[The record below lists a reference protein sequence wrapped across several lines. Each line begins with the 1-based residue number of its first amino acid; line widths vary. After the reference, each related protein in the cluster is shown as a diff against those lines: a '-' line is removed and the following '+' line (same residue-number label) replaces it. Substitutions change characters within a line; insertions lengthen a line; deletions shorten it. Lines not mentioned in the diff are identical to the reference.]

1 METAWEKIWKCG
13 QEGWVWAE
21 EGQDGAT
28 VLRSSCAGSRTHDRL
43 WNSAG
48 RRESNPASLR
58 LWFGVELGKHS
69 FFSVIAIVS
78 CCKYLLAE
86 PNGYPIPA
94 RYPTRFSSNANAKYR
109 VLFRSTQ
116 NIRSTLNTWHAR
128 RYSTCTEIPDSEKGT
143 QKYPMQYFNT
153 STRPLPAC
161 YPTFFSKPDPY
172 QPNIEK
178 KKKLPVGP
186 CLSEPANIALVVVLA
201 PKS

>member
-58 LWFGVELGKHS
+58 LWFGVEH
-69 FFSVIAIVS
+69 FFLSKLLSVVVS
-78 CCKYLLAE
+78 IYWQG
-86 PNGYPIPA
+86 PTGT
-94 RYPTRFSSNANAKYR
+94 RYPPATRHSSVQTQTQNIGYNR
-109 VLFRSTQ
+109 HFRSTQ

-172 QPNIEK
+172 RPNIEK
-178 KKKLPVGP
+178 EKKLPVGP
-186 CLSEPANIALVVVLA
+186 CLSEPASIALVVVLA